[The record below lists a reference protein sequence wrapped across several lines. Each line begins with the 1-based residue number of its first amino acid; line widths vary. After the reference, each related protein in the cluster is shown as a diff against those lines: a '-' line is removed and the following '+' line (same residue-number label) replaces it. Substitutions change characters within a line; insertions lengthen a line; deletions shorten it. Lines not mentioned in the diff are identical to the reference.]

1 MERWNGAWNR
11 WNGTRWN
18 GTRET
23 VKRCQRISGT
33 VERAGT
39 VPEDHW
45 NGGWNRWNRET
56 VPEDQWNGGTRWW
69 NALERCQRIAG
80 TVPLERR

>member
-23 VKRCQRISGT
+23 V
-33 VERAGT
+33 
-39 VPEDHW
+39 
-45 NGGWNRWNRET
+45 
-56 VPEDQWNGGTRWW
+56 PEDQWNGGTRW
-69 NALERCQRIAG
+69 NGARGSLERW
-80 TVPLERR
+80 VEPVEP